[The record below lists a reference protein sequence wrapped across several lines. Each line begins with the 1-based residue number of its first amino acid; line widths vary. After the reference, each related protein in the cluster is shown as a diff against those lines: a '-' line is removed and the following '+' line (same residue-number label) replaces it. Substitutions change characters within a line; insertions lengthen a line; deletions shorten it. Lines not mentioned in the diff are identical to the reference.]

1 MGHVVDGRVSLCVG
15 THTHVPT
22 ADHMILA
29 KGTAYQS
36 DAGMCGDYD
45 SVIGMDKAMPIAR
58 FTRKMPTERLS
69 AANGPGTLC
78 AVLVETDDATGLA
91 KSVQPVRLGG
101 KLSQS
106 TPSS

>member
-1 MGHVVDGRVSLCVG
+1 MNIDRRQFLTSTAAGLVTASL
-15 THTHVPT
+15 
-22 ADHMILA
+22 
-29 KGTAYQS
+29 
-36 DAGMCGDYD
+36 
-45 SVIGMDKAMPIAR
+45 
-58 FTRKMPTERLS
+58 TERLS

-106 TPSS
+106 APIS